1 MNFRT
6 YRATDPSAPERWRA
20 LMQEAV
26 CRWRDD
32 WGIGPAA
39 DIACSLPQ
47 PDSGRPVERTWA
59 VDGIPRLWL
68 AAEEGLPAALE
79 RAMFAPDRFV
89 APADRHADSGFVLGI
104 AHKACEDLIYTVVTI
119 LGLEHAE
126 LVEPDAPLKVPA
138 DLLCKGSG
146 ALEMSV
152 SVAGKSLWFLAA
164 DLAARHRP
172 LRALAR
178 PACRPLSHAAAGQPV
193 HLRVEVGAANVPI
206 GVLRTLGIGD
216 VIRLEASL
224 DDPMRVVVVEGSGAC
239 EAQLCTAD
247 GQRAIEL
254 TRSH

>member
-1 MNFRT
+1 MNFRS
-6 YRATDPSAPERWRA
+6 YRATDPTAPERWRV
-20 LMQEAV
+20 LIQEAV
-26 CRWRDD
+26 CRWCDD
-32 WGIGPAA
+32 WGVAPTA

-47 PDSGRPVERTWA
+47 PDSARPVERTWA

-79 RAMFAPDRFV
+79 RAMFAPARFV
-89 APADRHADSGFVLGI
+89 PPADRHADGGFVLGI
-104 AHKACEDLIYTVVTI
+104 AHEACDDLIHAVVKV

-126 LVEPDAPLKVPA
+126 LVEPDAPLRAPA
-138 DLLCKGSG
+138 ELLCKGSG
-146 ALEMSV
+146 ALELSV

-164 DLAARHRP
+164 DLAARHRTS
-172 LRALAR
+172 RALAR
-178 PACRPLSHAAAGQPV
+178 LACRPLSQAAAGQPV
-193 HLRVEVGAANVPI
+193 HLRVEVGAAHVPI

-224 DDPMRVVVVEGSGAC
+224 DDPMRVIVVEGSCAC
-239 EAQLCTAD
+239 EAQLCMAD